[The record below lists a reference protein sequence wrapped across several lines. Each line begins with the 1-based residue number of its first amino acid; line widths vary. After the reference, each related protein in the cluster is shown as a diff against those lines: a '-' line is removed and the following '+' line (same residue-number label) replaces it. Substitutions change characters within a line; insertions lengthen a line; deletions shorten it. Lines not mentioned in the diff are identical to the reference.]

1 MTVLDRAK
9 KEIKEER
16 ENVLK
21 KRRKITAE
29 KVTRRMLKDKTS
41 LTERNKTSGMS

>member
-1 MTVLDRAK
+1 MTVLDRAE

-16 ENVLK
+16 ENVLG
-21 KRRKITAE
+21 RKTTAG
-29 KVTRRMLKDKTS
+29 KVTRHMLKNKIS